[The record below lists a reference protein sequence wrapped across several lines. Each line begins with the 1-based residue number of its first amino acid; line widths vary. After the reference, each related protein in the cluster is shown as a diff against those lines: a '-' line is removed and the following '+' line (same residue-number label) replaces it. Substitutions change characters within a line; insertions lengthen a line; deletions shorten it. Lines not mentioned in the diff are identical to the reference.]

1 MCLRVQ
7 TPSGCLGEEAC
18 TIPDPLGLFKLPVGL
33 GGKVTVRILPAV
45 YLCVQQ
51 SLAEAVGREGF
62 TCRARTHAAV
72 SPTMQAAVEAY
83 ARRHTEPP
91 AVFRVL
97 LSKFPD
103 LNLKVWSLFHSTIL
117 FHLHGVSN

>member
-1 MCLRVQ
+1 MGGGFRVQ
-7 TPSGCLGEEAC
+7 SVL
-18 TIPDPLGLFKLPVGL
+18 V
-33 GGKVTVRILPAV
+33 V

-83 ARRHTEPP
+83 GRRHTEPP

-97 LSKFPD
+97 LSAGD
-103 LNLKVWSLFHSTIL
+103 AGLQVLHSTIL
-117 FHLHGVSN
+117 FHVHSVSHW

>member
-1 MCLRVQ
+1 MGGGFRVQ
-7 TPSGCLGEEAC
+7 SVLA
-18 TIPDPLGLFKLPVGL
+18 IADPLGLFKLPVGL
-33 GGKVTVRILPAV
+33 GGTVRILPAV

-72 SPTMQAAVEAY
+72 SPTMLAAVEAY
-83 ARRHTEPP
+83 GRRHREPL

-103 LNLKVWSLFHSTIL
+103 LKVWSLRLSTIL
-117 FHLHGVSN
+117 LHLHGVSNSVTKDC